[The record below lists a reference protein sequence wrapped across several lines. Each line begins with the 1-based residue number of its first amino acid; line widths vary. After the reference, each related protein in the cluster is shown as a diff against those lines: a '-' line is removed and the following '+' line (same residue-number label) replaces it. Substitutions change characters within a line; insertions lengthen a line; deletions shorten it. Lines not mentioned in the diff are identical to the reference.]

1 LLRGDEGCMMTLGM
15 ESGSYVGDRA
25 AEDRHYQV
33 GVTPPSVGADRAL
46 AKRASLVLSGSRA
59 HELVG
64 SLRSW
69 AIERFGATSVALWR
83 CDPGEPISS
92 AGSAGDFNDWP
103 MNALVDCLA
112 APGEMH
118 TVVLPVG
125 TLCCVGLGAEGE
137 TNLAVSLL
145 LPPGATVTSDS
156 DLPDL
161 LLLFRQR
168 LPAAL
173 ELERLHEAVVRL
185 EEAERLQRALFRIA
199 DLAGSDHEMG
209 ELLAAIHAVV
219 GELMYAENFFIALYS
234 TDHDALYFPYF
245 RDVADID
252 TPPPDQLFPMTEYEG
267 SLTAHVLRTGTT
279 LMGPSQLL
287 VDTIG
292 SEPIGFGPQSVDWLG
307 VPMPRG
313 AEVMGAVVVQSYDEQ
328 HRYSEKDKT
337 LLNFVAQHIA
347 TALERKLAHEQLER
361 RVAERTEELSR
372 EVEERQRGER
382 LQAALFRIA
391 ELGSTTETPEA
402 FSAAVH
408 SVVGRL
414 LYAGNFYIALL
425 SPDSR
430 QIEFPYSVD
439 EFDVSREPRLLGR
452 GLTEFVL
459 RSGQPLLAD
468 RPTIERLTQ
477 EGEVLSHGTLSTT
490 WLGVPLICD
499 EQTVGV
505 LAVQS
510 YDSAHR
516 YSRLD
521 QELLTFVSYH
531 IANAL
536 MRKRAADSLKFAN
549 ARLERRVADRT
560 EELFNANRDLREQIA
575 QRERIERQ
583 LKHDALHDGLTG
595 LPNRLHLLNRLG
607 EALARFARFPQRRFA
622 VLFLDL
628 DRFKVI
634 NDSVGHLVGDE
645 LLKEVGGRITRVL
658 NGWGLVA
665 RLGGDEFAVLLEPI
679 ESESDVT
686 GLAAGIIESLS
697 DPVRVAGKELYTS
710 TSIGIALSHA
720 QYRTPEELLR
730 DADVALYRAKAQGR
744 RRFEVFDEALR
755 REALAQL
762 EMEGNLRRAVVRSEF
777 EPHYQGIVDI
787 TSGEVLGYEALLR
800 WRQPNGVL
808 LLPGEF
814 LELAEE
820 SGLAESIDW
829 QIYELV
835 FAQANLLLDAPSFV
849 SVNVGARHFHSP
861 QFIERLLALLERYEM
876 PATQL
881 RIEVTERTLL
891 EDPPQVMQTLHALRD
906 HGIRVAL
913 DDFGTGYSSL
923 SYLHRFP
930 LHALKID
937 RSFVSDLGP
946 DSPPSTL
953 AVLRAITSLA
963 RSLDLEVIAEG
974 IETQTQR
981 EVLMSLG
988 CRLGQGFLFSR
999 PLPHS
1004 EIRLPY

>member
-1 LLRGDEGCMMTLGM
+1 MT
-15 ESGSYVGDRA
+15 R
-25 AEDRHYQV
+25 
-33 GVTPPSVGADRAL
+33 SV
-46 AKRASLVLSGSRA
+46 SLVLSGSRM
-59 HELVG
+59 HELLA
-64 SLRSW
+64 SLAEW
-69 AIERFGATSVALWR
+69 ATARMGAAAVALWR
-83 CDPGEPISS
+83 CDPGEPITQAAS
-92 AGSAGDFNDWP
+92 AGEFANWRMG
-103 MNALVDCLA
+103 LVVDCLSE
-112 APGEMH
+112 PGELRSE
-118 TVVLPVG
+118 TVAEGSLSC
-125 TLCCVGLGAEGE
+125 LGLGSEQGID
-137 TNLAVSLL
+137 LAISLL
-145 LPPGATVTSDS
+145 LPADS
-156 DLPDL
+156 LAESEGDL
-161 LLLFRQR
+161 LDMLFLLRQR

-173 ELERLHEAVVRL
+173 ELERLHESVLRL

-199 DLAGSDHEMG
+199 DLAGSDREMG
-209 ELLAAIHAVV
+209 DVLAAIHSVV

-234 TDHDALYFPYF
+234 REHDALYFPYF
-245 RDVADID
+245 RDVADVD
-252 TPPPDQLFPMTEYEG
+252 MPPAQRLFPMAEYEG
-267 SLTAHVLRTGTT
+267 SLTAYVLRTGSI
-279 LMGPSQLL
+279 LMGPSQYL
-287 VDTIG
+287 VETIG

-313 AEVMGAVVVQSYDEQ
+313 AEMMGAVVVQSYDER
-328 HRYSEKDKT
+328 HRYTDKDKV

-347 TALERKLAHEQLER
+347 TALERKLAHEQLEQ

-372 EVEERQRGER
+372 EVVERQRGER

-402 FSAAVH
+402 FYAAVH
-408 SVVGRL
+408 AVVGEL

-425 SPDSR
+425 SGDAQR
-430 QIEFPYSVD
+430 IQFPYSVD
-439 EFDVSREPRLLGR
+439 EFDVSREPRKLGR

-459 RSGQPLLAD
+459 RSGKPLLAD
-468 RPTIERLTQ
+468 RATIQRLTQ

-499 EQTVGV
+499 EQNVGV

-510 YDSAHR
+510 YDSAHE

-536 MRKRAADSLKFAN
+536 MRKRAADSLKTAN
-549 ARLERRVADRT
+549 ALLERRVADRT

-575 QRERIERQ
+575 QRERVERQ

-595 LPNRLHLLNRLG
+595 LPNRPHLLNRLG
-607 EALARFARFPQRRFA
+607 EALARFVRFPQRRFA

-634 NDSVGHLVGDE
+634 NDSVGHLIGDE
-645 LLKEVGGRITRVL
+645 LLKEAGGRITAVL
-658 NGWGLVA
+658 KGWGMVA

-679 ESESDVT
+679 EGDSDATDV
-686 GLAAGIIESLS
+686 AGRIIEALS
-697 DPVRVAGKELYTS
+697 EPVRVAGKELYTS
-710 TSIGIALSHA
+710 TSIGIAFSHT

-730 DADVALYRAKAQGR
+730 DSDVALYRAKAQGR

-755 REALAQL
+755 REALEQL
-762 EMEGNLRRAVVRSEF
+762 ELEGNLRRAVVRSEF

-787 TSGEVLGYEALLR
+787 VSGEVKGFEALLR
-800 WRQPNGVL
+800 WRQPGGAVR
-808 LLPGEF
+808 LPGEF

-835 FAQANLLLDAPSFV
+835 FAQAHLLLGNGGFV

-861 QFIERLLALLERYEM
+861 LFIERLLALLQRYEM

-891 EDPPQVMQTLHALRD
+891 EDPPQVLQTLNTLRER
-906 HGIRVAL
+906 GIKVAL

-937 RSFVSDLGP
+937 RSFVCDLGP
-946 DSPPSTL
+946 DSPASTL

-974 IETQTQR
+974 IETEVQR
-981 EVLMSLG
+981 EVLTSLG

-999 PLPHS
+999 PLPHTMLLS
-1004 EIRLPY
+1004 NY

>member
-1 LLRGDEGCMMTLGM
+1 
-15 ESGSYVGDRA
+15 
-25 AEDRHYQV
+25 
-33 GVTPPSVGADRAL
+33 
-46 AKRASLVLSGSRA
+46 VLQGSRA
-59 HELVG
+59 QELVD
-64 SLRSW
+64 SLRAW
-69 AIERFGATSVALWR
+69 AGERFSPVSVALWR
-83 CDPGEPISS
+83 SDPGQPIACLAESGAFHAWPLEVL
-92 AGSAGDFNDWP
+92 AGS
-103 MNALVDCLA
+103 
-112 APGEMH
+112 
-118 TVVLPVG
+118 
-125 TLCCVGLGAEGE
+125 VGLPGVLRAFECPPTVLYSQGLGGDAGVE
-137 TNLAVSLL
+137 LVVSLL
-145 LPPGATVTSDS
+145 LPESARAVAEQE
-156 DLPDL
+156 LPDV
-161 LLLFRQR
+161 LLLFRHR

-173 ELERLHEAVVRL
+173 ELERLHQAVRRL

-199 DLAGSDHEMG
+199 DLAGSDREMG
-209 ELLAAIHAVV
+209 SVLAAIHAVV
-219 GELMYAENFFIALYS
+219 GELTYAENFYIALYS
-234 TDHDALYFPYF
+234 HEHDALYFPYF

-252 TPPPDQLFPMTEYEG
+252 PPEPGHMFPMAEYEG
-267 SLTAHVLRTGTT
+267 SLTAHVLRTGDI
-279 LMGPSQLL
+279 LMGPSAQL
-287 VDTIG
+287 VESIG

-313 AEVMGAVVVQSYDEQ
+313 AEIMGAVVVQSYDEA
-328 HRYSEKDKT
+328 HRYSEKDKM

-361 RVAERTEELSR
+361 RVAERTEALSR

-391 ELGSTTETPEA
+391 ELGSTTDTPEA
-402 FSAAVH
+402 FYAAVH
-408 SVVGRL
+408 AIVGEL
-414 LYAGNFYIALL
+414 LFAGNFYIALL
-425 SPDSR
+425 SPDGHK
-430 QIEFPYSVD
+430 IEFPYSVD
-439 EFDVSREPRLLGR
+439 EFDVSREPRTIGR

-459 RSGQPLLAD
+459 RSGKPLLAD
-468 RPTIERLTQ
+468 RNMIERLTH

-499 EQTVGV
+499 DQTVGV

-510 YDSAHR
+510 YDTAHQ

-536 MRKRAADSLKFAN
+536 MRKRAADSLKSAN
-549 ARLERRVADRT
+549 ALLERRVADRT

-645 LLKEVGGRITRVL
+645 LLKEVGGRITAAL
-658 NGWGLVA
+658 KGWGLIA

-679 ESESDVT
+679 ESQTD
-686 GLAAGIIESLS
+686 AADAASRIIESLAE
-697 DPVRVAGKELYTS
+697 PVRVAGKELYTS

-744 RRFEVFDEALR
+744 RRFEVFDETLR
-755 REALAQL
+755 RAALEQL
-762 EMEGNLRRAVVRSEF
+762 ELDGDLRRAVARAEF
-777 EPHYQGIVDI
+777 EPHFQSIVDI
-787 TSGEVLGYEALLR
+787 ASGELHGYEALLR
-800 WRQPNGVL
+800 WRQPGGGL
-808 LLPGEF
+808 RLPGEF

-820 SGLAESIDW
+820 SGLAEAIDW

-835 FAQANLLLDAPSFV
+835 MAQMPSLLPGGGFV
-849 SVNVGARHFHSP
+849 SVNVGARHFHVP
-861 QFIERLLALLERYEM
+861 QFVERLLALLQRYEVS
-876 PATQL
+876 PRQL

-891 EDPPQVMQTLHALRD
+891 EDPPQVLQTLNALREC
-906 HGIRVAL
+906 GIRVAL

-937 RSFVSDLGP
+937 RSFISGLGP

-974 IETQTQR
+974 IETEVQR
-981 EVLMSLG
+981 DMLSSLG
-988 CRLGQGFLFSR
+988 CRYGQGFLFS
-999 PLPHS
+999 LPQPHAA
-1004 EIRLPY
+1004 IQRDH